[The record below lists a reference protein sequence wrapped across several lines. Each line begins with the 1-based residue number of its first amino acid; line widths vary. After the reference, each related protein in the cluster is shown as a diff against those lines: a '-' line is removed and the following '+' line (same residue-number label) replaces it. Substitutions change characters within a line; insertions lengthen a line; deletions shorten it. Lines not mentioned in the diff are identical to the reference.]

1 MQALA
6 IAYPD
11 DVTQVG
17 ELFLKNATSNDDDMT
32 RRVHP
37 LTLELPMPSRSCCN

>member
-17 ELFLKNATSNDDDMT
+17 DSFLKSATSNDDDMNG
-32 RRVHP
+32 RVHP
-37 LTLELPMPSRSCCN
+37 LTLELPML